1 MQHQWTPDTATVDTC
16 ACKAKRRKF
25 ARTPRSPTRATQFTS
40 REFLAPGAEEWTK
53 KPPPCT
59 RPLALNTLRLREAR
73 AKKAARS
80 K

>member
-1 MQHQWTPDTATVDTC
+1 MQHLWTPDTATVDTC
-16 ACKAKRRKF
+16 ACHAKRRKF
-25 ARTPRSPTRATQFTS
+25 ARTPRSPLQTKSYTTVQ
-40 REFLAPGAEEWTK
+40 FLAPGTTEWVT